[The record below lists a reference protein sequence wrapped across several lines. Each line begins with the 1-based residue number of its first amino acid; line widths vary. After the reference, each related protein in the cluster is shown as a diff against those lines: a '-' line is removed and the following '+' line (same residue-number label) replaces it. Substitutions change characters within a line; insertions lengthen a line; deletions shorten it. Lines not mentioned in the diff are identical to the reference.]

1 METEINKNDNKSANG
16 TKVTL
21 IERKTPFDF
30 EALKKKVITQH
41 WRKFAVELQIREKM
55 HGGKPVQLDAA
66 KAMLKA
72 RGLEDIVEA
81 REASVPGEERAITVV
96 DEGLCAFHRRLAAKP
111 GEADKPGLWWPSNNF
126 KACLKENWSAL
137 GYNMDARPQSKR
149 KAKSDDK
156 DAPEGEAGGKALR
169 GSRGALHE
177 GLFVVSTDGTD
188 LDWIYLG
195 EKADGIDQ
203 NVSHTTGPKGPQSSI
218 KRNEYLWRVK
228 FSVEIWIASAIA
240 QKIPDETLVDVL
252 LHAQEHGVGA
262 NRSQG
267 MGKFDVVSCVEI

>member
-1 METEINKNDNKSANG
+1 METNIEKTANG
-16 TKVTL
+16 SKQVL
-21 IERKTPFDF
+21 IERKTAFDF

-41 WRKFAVELQIREKM
+41 WRKFAVEVQIREKM

-81 REASVPGEERAITVV
+81 REATVPGEERAITVV
-96 DEGLCAFHRRLAAKP
+96 DEGLCAFHRRAAAKP
-111 GEADKPGLWWPSNNF
+111 GEKDKPGLWWPSNNF
-126 KACLKENWSAL
+126 KACIKENWSAL
-137 GYNMDARPQSKR
+137 GYNMDARPKSKR
-149 KAKSDDK
+149 GK
-156 DAPEGEAGGKALR
+156 DSGDEDGGKALR

-177 GLFVVSTDGTD
+177 GLFVVSADSTD
-188 LDWIYLG
+188 LDWIFLAD
-195 EKADGIDQ
+195 KADGIDQ

-228 FSVEIWIASAIA
+228 FSMEIWIASAIA

>member
-1 METEINKNDNKSANG
+1 MDTNIEKQTTNG
-16 TKVTL
+16 SQKVVL
-21 IERKTPFDF
+21 IERKSAFDF
-30 EALKKKVITQH
+30 ESLKKKVLADH
-41 WRKFAVELQIREKM
+41 WRKFTVEIQIREKM
-55 HGGKPVQLDAA
+55 HGGKPVSLDAA

-81 REASVPGEERAITVV
+81 REAEIPSEERAVTVV
-96 DEGLCAFHRRLAAKP
+96 DEGLCAFHRRE
-111 GEADKPGLWWPSNNF
+111 GKPGLWWPSNNF
-126 KACLKENWSAL
+126 KACVKENWSVL
-137 GYNMDARPQSKR
+137 GYNMDARPKSKR
-149 KAKSDDK
+149 PSSKGEKTEGASPEKATDD
-156 DAPEGEAGGKALR
+156 GKALR

-177 GLFVVSTDGTD
+177 GLFVVSTNPND

-195 EKADGIDQ
+195 EQPDGIDQ

-218 KRNEYLWRVK
+218 KRNEYFWRPK
-228 FSVEIWIASAIA
+228 FTVELWIARAIA

-267 MGKFDVVSCVEI
+267 MGKFDVVSCTEI

>member
-1 METEINKNDNKSANG
+1 MNTTTENEKSANG
-16 TKVTL
+16 KQVL

-30 EALKKKVITQH
+30 EALKKKVLGEH
-41 WRKFAVELQIREKM
+41 WRKFAVEVKVREKM

-81 REASVPGEERAITVV
+81 REAAVPGEERAITVV
-96 DEGLCAFHRRLAAKP
+96 DEGLCAFHRRGPAVEGAP
-111 GEADKPGLWWPSNNF
+111 DKPGLWWPSNNF

-137 GYNMDARPQSKR
+137 GYNMDARPKSKR
-149 KAKSDDK
+149 GKLTK
-156 DAPEGEAGGKALR
+156 EGEGGEDAGKALR

-177 GLFVVSTDGTD
+177 GLFVVSTNVDD
-188 LDWIYLG
+188 LDWIYLAA
-195 EKADGIDQ
+195 KADGIDQ

-218 KRNEYLWRVK
+218 KRNEYLWQPSFK
-228 FSVEIWIASAIA
+228 VEIWIASAVV

-252 LHAQEHGVGA
+252 LHAQEHGIGA

-267 MGKFDVVSCVEI
+267 YGKFDVVSCVEI